1 MGKLPDHF
9 YFRVRAGL
17 TKVELED
24 ASDADVV
31 EVIRC
36 SGCKYYRPGKLV
48 QDIPFCSRLKGK
60 DGEPVGYNFSP
71 DDYCSKAERRTD
83 GSNL

>member
-36 SGCKYYRPGKLV
+36 AECTFSRPEESFDGTLL
-48 QDIPFCSRLKGK
+48 CGRLKGK
-60 DGEPVGYNFSP
+60 GGEPVGISVWP
-71 DDYCSKAERRTD
+71 DDFCSRAERRTD